1 MELIQAFKRIINE
14 TYRIALATSVNNI
27 PNVRIVNFCN
37 IPENKGV
44 IYFASFRGLPKT
56 LEFSQNNIVSFTTI
70 PVLEESSEHIRVKN
84 ATIRKSDLT
93 IYDLKDE
100 FVKKQS
106 SYEEIIA
113 QAREKLDV
121 YEIHFN
127 EATVI
132 LDLGKSGKLT
142 F

>member
-113 QAREKLDV
+113 QAGEKLDV